1 MNWREL
7 HTSEAPA
14 WQNRLH
20 EAGASMFQF
29 PSWLG
34 AFSYIRFFTPV
45 LHIYEDAGGDWGYC
59 GLLKL
64 NFGIVKIGLVAFGPV
79 LPSGPAAIPSLLAYL
94 QKQGFAFVR
103 FSGQWMS
110 EIKTAAQSYHIEE
123 GNHTFPFYKDMLQN
137 YLVYNPGDTEKL
149 RAGFSP
155 GGRSRISRGEKVA
168 AYSFVA
174 DDDGRYLDEV
184 YELFTRT
191 GERKGFT
198 YRPKESYR
206 ALFAQPGFATIYA
219 CICAGRVINAII
231 ILRDKTT
238 SLNMSGGLDVAAVY
252 NKISPAQHLHYFAMQ
267 QEFYKWGTQR
277 YDLVYSA
284 SGGVAE
290 FKQRFNPVH
299 VPQPAPVSVVFKT
312 RQYKLYSLLLLR
324 YAQSLKKLGRKLAG
338 K

>member
-1 MNWREL
+1 MSWREL

-14 WQNRLH
+14 WQKRLH

-34 AFSYIRFFTPV
+34 AFNQIRFFTPV
-45 LHIYEDAGGDWGYC
+45 SYIYEDGAGGWGYC
-59 GLLKL
+59 GLLKV

-79 LPSGPAAIPSLLAYL
+79 LPSGPAAIRSLLAYL
-94 QKQGFAFVR
+94 KKQGFAFVR
-103 FSGQWMS
+103 FSGQWMG
-110 EIKTAAQSYHIEE
+110 EIKTAAQPYHIEE

-137 YLVYNPGDTEKL
+137 YLVYNPGDAETLK
-149 RAGFSP
+149 AGFTS
-155 GGRSRISRGEKVA
+155 GVRSRINRAGKAE
-168 AYSFVA
+168 AYTFIA

-184 YELFTRT
+184 YDLFVRT

-206 ALFAQPGFATIYA
+206 ALFAQPGFASIYA
-219 CICAGRVINAII
+219 CIRDGRVMNAII
-231 ILRDKTT
+231 IIRDKTT

-252 NKISPAQHLHYFAMQ
+252 NNISPAHYLHYFAMQ
-267 QEFYKWGTQR
+267 QEFYKWGTQQ

-290 FKQRFNPVH
+290 FKKRFNPVH
-299 VPQPAPVSVVFKT
+299 AQQPAPVSVVFKT
-312 RQYKLYSLLLLR
+312 RRYKLYSLLLLR
-324 YAQSLKKLGRKLAG
+324 YAPNLKKLGRKLAG